1 MCFSELHLGRTLVYH
16 SLCPDPSLSTFFSQ
30 DERDS
35 PEGSMVSK
43 LSAQNKLLSCDHDYT
58 EAVVQQRCE
67 ERIEN
72 QRHWFR
78 LPIQS
83 CGSTQTYNTPGEA
96 VRELQH
102 RVRGGRASGSCW
114 IQHRNT
120 QPAGWHIT
128 MATRHSAKQRGSC
141 QTCARAASGSEVWS
155 HWVFF
160 ASSFE
165 LVFNVCASET
175 WKQWSELCYKLQC
188 HGCAVAGR
196 MITQT
201 REF

>member
-1 MCFSELHLGRTLVYH
+1 MKETVLKEAWCRSSQHRI
-16 SLCPDPSLSTFFSQ
+16 SSCPVTMTTQKRWCNKD
-30 DERDS
+30 
-35 PEGSMVSK
+35 VK
-43 LSAQNKLLSCDHDYT
+43 SALK
-58 EAVVQQRCE
+58 
-67 ERIEN
+67 N
-72 QRHWFR
+72 QRHRFR

-96 VRELQH
+96 VPELQH

-114 IQHRNT
+114 IQHCNT
-120 QPAGWHIT
+120 PPAGWHIT

-160 ASSFE
+160 ASSLE

-175 WKQWSELCYKLQC
+175 WKLIWAVLQTTVSWLRC
-188 HGCAVAGR
+188 GRQDDYPNAGILTEKSSFIAANNSSQIQETEAKAR
-196 MITQT
+196 N
-201 REF
+201 